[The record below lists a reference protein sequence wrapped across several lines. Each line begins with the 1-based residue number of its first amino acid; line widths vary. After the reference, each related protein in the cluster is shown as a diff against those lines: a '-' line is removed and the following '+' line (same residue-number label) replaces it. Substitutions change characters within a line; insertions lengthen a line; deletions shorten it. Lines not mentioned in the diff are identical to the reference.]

1 MYRHDTISP
10 LGFTLIE
17 ALMVVGVIATTAL
30 FVYPTWMSYERETAR
45 GDAYAALLDLA
56 TREEHYY
63 NSYRV
68 YTDVIVAPAEC
79 SGASCGLAASEHSTD
94 GYYRLS
100 VGAGPTHDLAT
111 SFVLTATVQSG
122 GRQEGD
128 ERCAVLTI
136 DSRGATAPIECW

>member
-1 MYRHDTISP
+1 
-10 LGFTLIE
+10 
-17 ALMVVGVIATTAL
+17 VG
-30 FVYPTWMSYERETAR
+30 YQRETAR

-68 YTDVIVAPAEC
+68 YTDVVVAPADC
-79 SGASCGLAASEHSTD
+79 NGPSCGLAASEHSAN

-100 VGAGPTHDLAT
+100 AAAGPTHDIAT
-111 SFVLTATVQSG
+111 SFLLTATVQSG
-122 GRQEGD
+122 GGQEGD

-136 DSRGATAPIECW
+136 DSRGATAPIQCW